1 MAICAIIGHNELYD
15 TNLDGKIVK
24 AISSIARRHEEI
36 DFWFHSTDRFSNKCF
51 AAALHAKAQ
60 YPKKNVT
67 LTVVAESIEE
77 FADEDVVLLTGLR
90 FPLCAFDRVLVPPYT
105 DELIHSS
112 DDMSSATIA
121 HNRRIWKKIE
131 RWMLQQSDYC
141 LCYVYREL
149 LESKTGLYQYALR
162 CKQLQMKDL
171 TTPETTAYIRER
183 ASKLPERERDM
194 FIMWDRGETLKTIA
208 AKYGVTSTAVEQ
220 RLLHVRRKLRGLAA
234 YRAEKMTC
242 EEGWHKRCGII
253 GLTKSTERECVQ
265 LERTLAY
272 LLRNQH
278 INEIWIEED
287 VMYSSCYAAVKRQL
301 DRYKGIKLFIV
312 TQRTK
317 DDETWKRLL
326 WEKGPA
332 VREIIHFNPE
342 CQSVRARKLRTIK
355 HVIDNAGFCICNLAV
370 DFPLRDSVIR
380 CLRGRHPVAAIDI
393 GHRAK
398 LEQYKEDGGLG

>member
-15 TNLDGKIVK
+15 AELDGKIVR

-36 DFWFHSTDRFSNKCF
+36 DFWFHSVDGFSNKCF
-51 AAALHAKAQ
+51 AAALQAKGL
-60 YPKKNVT
+60 YPKKNIT
-67 LTVVAESIEE
+67 LTVVAEGDEE
-77 FADEDVVLLTGLR
+77 FADKDVALLAGLR

-105 DELIHSS
+105 DELIRSS
-112 DDMSSATIA
+112 DDVSSATIA

-149 LESKTGLYQYALR
+149 LESKTGIYQYALR

-171 TTPETTAYIRER
+171 TAPETTAYIRER

-194 FIMWDRGETLKTIA
+194 FFMWDRGEALKTIA
-208 AKYGVTSTAVEQ
+208 AKCGVTSTAIEQ

-234 YRAEKMTC
+234 HRAEKMTG
-242 EEGWHKRCGII
+242 EEGQHKRCGII
-253 GLTKSTERECVQ
+253 GVSKSTERECVQ
-265 LERTLAY
+265 MERSLAY
-272 LLRNQH
+272 LLRNQY

-287 VMYSSCYAAVKRQL
+287 VIYSSCYAAVKCQL
-301 DRYKGIKLFIV
+301 GRYKGVKLFIV

-332 VREIIHFNPE
+332 AGEIIYFNPE
-342 CQSVRARKLRTIK
+342 CQSVRGRKLRTIK
-355 HVIDNAGFCICNLAV
+355 HVIDNADFCICNLAV
-370 DFPLRDSVIR
+370 DFPLRDSVMR
-380 CLRGRHPVAAIDI
+380 YFRGKHPVAAIDI

-398 LEQYKEDGGLG
+398 LEEYKENGGLG